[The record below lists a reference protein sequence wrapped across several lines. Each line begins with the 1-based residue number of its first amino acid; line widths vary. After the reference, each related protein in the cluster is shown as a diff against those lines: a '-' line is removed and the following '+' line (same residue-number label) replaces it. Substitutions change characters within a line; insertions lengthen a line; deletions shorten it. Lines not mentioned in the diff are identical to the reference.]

1 MSVNK
6 VILLGN
12 LGKDPDIR
20 SMQSG
25 DKVANF
31 SIAMSESW
39 KDKTTG
45 EKKEKTQWHNIAVFN
60 QGAVKFIENNV
71 EKGCKVYV
79 EGVLEHRK
87 WTDSNGTDKYIT
99 EVVIKP
105 FDGKIEL
112 VAGVKKEKSEE
123 INSDMEDD
131 IPF

>member
-31 SIAMSESW
+31 SIATSESW
-39 KDKTTG
+39 KDRATG
-45 EKKEKTQWHNIAVFN
+45 EKKEKTQWHNVSVFN

-71 EKGCKVYV
+71 QKGCKVYV

-87 WTDSNGTDKYIT
+87 WTDNSGSEKYIT
-99 EVVIKP
+99 EVIIKP
-105 FDGKIEL
+105 FDGRIEL
-112 VAGVKKEKSEE
+112 IQGIKKSDEQYEE
-123 INSDMEDD
+123 T
-131 IPF
+131 F